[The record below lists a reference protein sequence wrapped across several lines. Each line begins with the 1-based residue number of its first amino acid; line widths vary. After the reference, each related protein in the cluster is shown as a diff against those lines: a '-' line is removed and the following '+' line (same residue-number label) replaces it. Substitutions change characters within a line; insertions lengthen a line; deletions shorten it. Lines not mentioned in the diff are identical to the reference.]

1 MNLVP
6 MVIEQTPSGERAM
19 DIASVLMQHRII
31 RIDSPVDANLASR
44 VCSQIMY
51 LNSVSSD
58 DIYMYI
64 NTPGGCVYSGLAIAD
79 AMESSRSD
87 IVTIVSGHAASMG
100 CFLCSSGTRGKRFAT
115 RRAYIMSHMVSSG
128 YKGEIQ
134 NYEASFEHT
143 KELNTM
149 LMTEIANN
157 IGVTYD
163 KFYEDCRVDKWM
175 SPEKALHYGE
185 FGMIDGI
192 ITGRQDRNTGKFTA
206 KMRDGSIITM

>member
-6 MVIEQTPSGERAM
+6 MIIEQTPNGERAM
-19 DIASVLMQHRII
+19 DIASVLMQNRII
-31 RIDSPVDANLASR
+31 RIDSPVDENLASR

-58 DIYMYI
+58 DIYLYI
-64 NTPGGCVYSGLAIAD
+64 NTPGGCVYSGLAIGD

-128 YKGEIQ
+128 YKGEVQ
-134 NYEASFEHT
+134 NYEASFVHT
-143 KELNTM
+143 KELNKL
-149 LMTEIANN
+149 LMSEIASNV
-157 IGVTYD
+157 GVTYETL
-163 KFYEDCRVDKWM
+163 YEDCRVDKWM
-175 SPEKALHYGE
+175 SPEVALNYGE
-185 FGMIDGI
+185 HGMIDGVI
-192 ITGRQDRNTGKFTA
+192 VGRQDKNTGKFTA
-206 KMRDGSIITM
+206 KMRDGNIITL